1 MTIVEALKES
11 KESGKSYMRVDG
23 GGGFV
28 TWVAGY
34 VYEFE
39 AEDLIADDWELVET
53 GIPKLTGGR
62 YDAADNEPADK
73 S

>member
-11 KESGKSYMRVDG
+11 KESGTTYMRVHG

-28 TWVAGY
+28 RWVAGY
-34 VYEFE
+34 VYKFK
-39 AEDLIADDWELVET
+39 ADDLLADDWEPSET

-62 YDAADNEPADK
+62 WGAADK
-73 S
+73 

>member
-1 MTIVEALKES
+1 MTVIEALKES
-11 KESGKSYMRVDG
+11 RESGISYMRVSG

-28 TWVAGY
+28 RWVDGY
-34 VYEFE
+34 MYKFA
-39 AEDLIADDWELVET
+39 AEDLIADDWEPVDT

-62 YDAADNEPADK
+62 WGAG

>member
-11 KESGKSYMRVDG
+11 KESGNSYMRVNG

-28 TWVAGY
+28 RWVAGH

-39 AEDLIADDWELVET
+39 AEDLIADDWESVET

-62 YDAADNEPADK
+62 YDA
-73 S
+73 SR